1 LPAFQCPGYLVDV
14 FVHTHTNAKKVGF
27 SPQGLQIYRVVGVA
41 DLIST
46 YPRVY
51 FVFFKKFLKKK
62 IKYHDNPYNPV
73 RGAVTY

>member
-14 FVHTHTNAKKVGF
+14 FVHTHNNTKKYHITPPGF
-27 SPQGLQIYRVVGVA
+27 KICRVVGVA

-46 YPRVY
+46 YSRLH

-62 IKYHDNPYNPV
+62 IKYHDNPDNPV

>member
-1 LPAFQCPGYLVDV
+1 MYNITPPGV
-14 FVHTHTNAKKVGF
+14 K
-27 SPQGLQIYRVVGVA
+27 IYRVVGVA

-51 FVFFKKFLKKK
+51 FVFFKKFFKKK
-62 IKYHDNPYNPV
+62 IKYHDNPDNPV